1 MACTDE
7 QLRRLIAALGPTV
20 YKLAIAQTR
29 SVADADD
36 IYQDVFLRYIR
47 CQPEFNDLEHQRAWF
62 IRVTVNCCK
71 DYLKRAARR
80 DVPLTGAEAISAA
93 LPAQNEK
100 LDEALAAL
108 PAQQRALIHL
118 YYYEGY
124 KSDEIARILEMNP
137 STVRTGLKRARKK
150 LRDFMEGESF

>member
-1 MACTDE
+1 M
-7 QLRRLIAALGPTV
+7 
-20 YKLAIAQTR
+20 
-29 SVADADD
+29 
-36 IYQDVFLRYIR
+36 
-47 CQPEFNDLEHQRAWF
+47 
-62 IRVTVNCCK
+62 NCCK

-150 LRDFMEGESF
+150 LRDFMEGE